1 MLKLRKTLLLQRRHP
16 MKLGSREYMRKL
28 VISDEEFEKYTKF
41 CNEAHN
47 KDYLLKRAQLF
58 GYDKNAMIA
67 PGACVAVPVENVGKN
82 VLFSFHCYVNGN
94 VTIGDNVLIG
104 PHCSVTA
111 GDHKFDPATK
121 AFNTLR
127 NNDDFDV
134 SIVIGEGSW
143 LAHGVSVT
151 SGVRI
156 GRGNLICAGAVVTKS
171 TPDFAIMAGIPA
183 RQVGEI
189 NPDTGE
195 YTWYSRQAKKERKE
209 EI

>member
-1 MLKLRKTLLLQRRHP
+1 MSAKEKGYIRTV
-16 MKLGSREYMRKL
+16 E
-28 VISDEEFEKYTKF
+28 ISDEEFEKYTRF

-47 KDYLLKRAQLF
+47 LDYLLKRAELMGF
-58 GYDKNAMIA
+58 DKGIMIA
-67 PGACVAVPVENVGKN
+67 PGALVNVPIEKVGRK
-82 VLFSFHCYVNGN
+82 VLFSFHCYVNGD

-111 GDHKFDPATK
+111 GDHKFDPKTK

-127 NNDDFDV
+127 NNGDFDV

-143 LAHGVSVT
+143 LAHAATVT

-171 TPDFAIMAGIPA
+171 TPDFAIMAGVPA

-195 YTWYSRQAKKERKE
+195 YIWYSRQAKKEHE
-209 EI
+209 NGTV

>member
-1 MLKLRKTLLLQRRHP
+1 MCAKEKGYIRTV
-16 MKLGSREYMRKL
+16 E
-28 VISDEEFEKYTKF
+28 ISDEEFEKYTRF
-41 CNEAHN
+41 NNDPHN
-47 KDYLLKRAQLF
+47 LAYLLKRAELMGF
-58 GYDKNAMIA
+58 DNEVMIA
-67 PGACVAVPVENVGKN
+67 PGALVNVPIEKIGRK
-82 VLFSFHCYVNGN
+82 VLFSFHCYVNGD

-111 GDHKFDPATK
+111 GDHKFDPKTK

-127 NNDDFDV
+127 NNNDFDV

-143 LAHGVSVT
+143 LAHAVTVT

-156 GRGNLICAGAVVTKS
+156 GRGNLICAGAVVTKN

-195 YTWYSRQAKKERKE
+195 YIWYSKKAKKEHE
-209 EI
+209 NGTI

>member
-1 MLKLRKTLLLQRRHP
+1 MCAKEKGYIRTVEIP
-16 MKLGSREYMRKL
+16 
-28 VISDEEFEKYTKF
+28 DEDFEKYTRF
-41 CNEAHN
+41 CNEPN
-47 KDYLLKRAQLF
+47 NLGYLLKRAELLGF
-58 GYDKNAMIA
+58 DKGIMVA
-67 PGACVAVPVENVGKN
+67 PGALVNVPIEKIGEK
-82 VLFSFHCYVNGN
+82 VLFSFHCYVNGD

-111 GDHKFDPATK
+111 GDHKFDPKTK

-127 NNDDFDV
+127 NNNDFDV

-143 LAHGVSVT
+143 LAHAVTVT

-156 GRGNLICAGAVVTKS
+156 GKGNLICAGAVVTKN

-195 YTWYSRQAKKERKE
+195 YTWYSKKAKKEHE
-209 EI
+209 DGTL

>member
-1 MLKLRKTLLLQRRHP
+1 MCAKKKGYIHTV
-16 MKLGSREYMRKL
+16 E
-28 VISDEEFEKYTKF
+28 ISDEEFEKYTRF
-41 CNEAHN
+41 NNDPHDLN
-47 KDYLLKRAQLF
+47 YLLKRAELMGF
-58 GYDKNAMIA
+58 DNEIMIA
-67 PGACVAVPVENVGKN
+67 PGALVSVPIEKIGRK
-82 VLFSFHCYVNGN
+82 VLFSFHCYVNGD

-111 GDHKFDPATK
+111 GDHKFDPKTR

-127 NNDDFDV
+127 NNNDFDV

-143 LAHGVSVT
+143 LAHAVTVT

-183 RQVGEI
+183 KQVGEI
-189 NPDTGE
+189 NPETGE
-195 YTWYSRQAKKERKE
+195 YIWYSHKAKE
-209 EI
+209 EHENGAV

>member
-1 MLKLRKTLLLQRRHP
+1 MANTSDYIRTV
-16 MKLGSREYMRKL
+16 E
-28 VISDEEFEKYTKF
+28 ISDEEFEKYTKF
-41 CNEAHN
+41 CHDCHN
-47 KDYLLKRAQLF
+47 SEYLSKRAGLLGF
-58 GYDKNAMIA
+58 EKNIKVS
-67 PGACVAVPVENVGKN
+67 PGACISVPIENVGRN
-82 VLFSFHCYVNGN
+82 VVFSFYCYVNGN

-111 GDHKFDPATK
+111 GDHKFDPETK
-121 AFNTLR
+121 AFNKLR
-127 NNDDFDV
+127 TNKDYDV

-143 LAHGVSVT
+143 LAHAVSVT
-151 SGVRI
+151 SGVKI

-195 YTWYSRQAKKERKE
+195 YIWYSKKAKKEYE
-209 EI
+209 EK